1 VKREVKVV
9 NGGAVRVLFRG
20 RVQGVGFRATTAAI
34 ASRLHLEGFVRNLPD
49 GRVEVVCCQG
59 DGLNKLLEALESAYP
74 GYIQGTDVEAL
85 EPTAGLA
92 FSGFQIR
99 R

>member
-1 VKREVKVV
+1 MFV
-9 NGGAVRVLFRG
+9 NGRTVRVLFRG
-20 RVQGVGFRATTAAI
+20 HVQGVGFRATTAAI

-59 DGLNKLLEALESAYP
+59 DELDKLLEALESAYP
-74 GYIQGTDVEAL
+74 GYIHSKDIEVL
-85 EPTAGLA
+85 EPPGLT